1 MNFDK
6 GDTFQKF
13 GAEVTELVVNY
24 GQQVSSALVTE
35 LTPVVSLGVV
45 LYFTL
50 SGWMS
55 LSGRSQNTIGDSV
68 ISAFKISL
76 IAYFGLNAGNYISY
90 GIESIQGLESLLVKA
105 ISGQDANGVWDLIDT
120 LLARV
125 SQASSNVFETMGQKY
140 DGAWEKASNFDV
152 ILSMFLIIVLFWG
165 AGISLVVVMTIILVI
180 TTVGFAIVVGFGPL
194 FICCLMFPYTRSWF
208 DGWLRTAI
216 SLVVLNVIVGSI
228 AMMTDSILTKYI
240 DEILKYSNSS
250 DGSLGNLFQEMI
262 LVLCLMVTFVYL
274 LKNVTNLTNSLVGGL
289 NINLPNARELSNDI
303 KQVGKT
309 MSAATGMAT
318 GVMKGAASAPK
329 KAAAG
334 ALQAAAM
341 MTTAHSAV
349 SNPVN
354 AAKAGI
360 NKMANKMADTG
371 KALKNFHKENYTDK
385 VKDFSSPSGQ
395 SSGAQSNNVSPN
407 LGGMSQAA
415 NNSAQKAAPSNVI
428 DINARRAYGMNDKK
442 TG

>member
-24 GQQVSSALVTE
+24 GQQVSATLVTE

-68 ISAFKISL
+68 ISAFKIAL

-165 AGISLVVVMTIILVI
+165 AGIALVVVMTIILVI

-216 SLVVLNVIVGSI
+216 SLIVLNVIVGSI

-240 DEILKYSNSS
+240 NEILKYSDSS
-250 DGSLGNLFQEMI
+250 EGSLGNLFQEMI
-262 LVLCLMVTFVYL
+262 LVLCLLVTFVYL

-341 MTTAHSAV
+341 MTSAYSAA
-349 SNPVN
+349 SNPGN
-354 AAKAGI
+354 AARAGL
-360 NKMANKMADTG
+360 NKMANKMADAG
-371 KALKNFHKENYTDK
+371 KALKTFHKENYKDK

-407 LGGMSQAA
+407 LGGVSQAA
-415 NNSAQKAAPSNVI
+415 NNNAKAAPSNVI

>member
-24 GQQVSSALVTE
+24 GQQVSATLVTE

-68 ISAFKISL
+68 ISAFKIAL

-240 DEILKYSNSS
+240 NEILKYSNSS

-341 MTTAHSAV
+341 MTTAYSAV

-385 VKDFSSPSGQ
+385 VTNFSSPSGQ

-415 NNSAQKAAPSNVI
+415 NNNAKAAPSNVI

>member
-24 GQQVSSALVTE
+24 GQQVSATLVTE

-68 ISAFKISL
+68 ISAFKIAL

-240 DEILKYSNSS
+240 NEILKYSNSS

-318 GVMKGAASAPK
+318 GVMKGVASAPK
-329 KAAAG
+329 NTAAA
-334 ALQAAAM
+334 ALQTAAM
-341 MTTAHSAV
+341 VRSAHSAV
-349 SNPVN
+349 SNPGN
-354 AAKAGI
+354 AVKAGL
-360 NKMANKMADTG
+360 NKMADKYQDT
-371 KALKNFHKENYTDK
+371 KNALKDFHKENYKDK

-415 NNSAQKAAPSNVI
+415 NNNAKAAPSNVI

>member
-24 GQQVSSALVTE
+24 GQQVSATLVTE

-68 ISAFKISL
+68 ISAFKIAL

-165 AGISLVVVMTIILVI
+165 AGIALVVVMTIILVI

-228 AMMTDSILTKYI
+228 AMMTDSILTNYI
-240 DEILKYSNSS
+240 NEILKYSDSS
-250 DGSLGNLFQEMI
+250 EGSLGNLFQEMI
-262 LVLCLMVTFVYL
+262 LVLCLLVTFVYL

-341 MTTAHSAV
+341 MTTAYSAV

-385 VKDFSSPSGQ
+385 VTNFSSPSGQ

-415 NNSAQKAAPSNVI
+415 NNSAPKAAPSNVI

>member
-24 GQQVSSALVTE
+24 GQQVSATLVTE

-68 ISAFKISL
+68 ISAFKIAL

-165 AGISLVVVMTIILVI
+165 AGIALVVVMTIILVI

-240 DEILKYSNSS
+240 DEILKYSDSS
-250 DGSLGNLFQEMI
+250 EGSLGNLFQEMI
-262 LVLCLMVTFVYL
+262 LVLCLLVTFVYL

-303 KQVGKT
+303 KQVGKAMKLASSAPGKAIQAAGMT
-309 MSAATGMAT
+309 HKVGSAMSTPIQTAKAIGNRAAGWAKTNYK
-318 GVMKGAASAPK
+318 KGYQAFDKKPDKNSHNSNSASA
-329 KAAAG
+329 
-334 ALQAAAM
+334 
-341 MTTAHSAV
+341 SA
-349 SNPVN
+349 S
-354 AAKAGI
+354 KLSGI
-360 NKMANKMADTG
+360 T
-371 KALKNFHKENYTDK
+371 
-385 VKDFSSPSGQ
+385 
-395 SSGAQSNNVSPN
+395 
-407 LGGMSQAA
+407 QAA
-415 NNSAQKAAPSNVI
+415 NNSAKKAAPSNVI

>member
-24 GQQVSSALVTE
+24 GQQVSATLVTE

-68 ISAFKISL
+68 ISAFKIAL

-165 AGISLVVVMTIILVI
+165 AGIALVVVMTIILVI

-240 DEILKYSNSS
+240 NEILKYSDSS
-250 DGSLGNLFQEMI
+250 EGSLGNLFQEMI
-262 LVLCLMVTFVYL
+262 LVLCLLVTFVYL

-341 MTTAHSAV
+341 MTTAYSAV

-385 VKDFSSPSGQ
+385 VTNFSSPSGQ

-415 NNSAQKAAPSNVI
+415 NNSAPKAAPSNVI

>member
-24 GQQVSSALVTE
+24 GQQVSATLVTE

-68 ISAFKISL
+68 ISAFKIAL

-240 DEILKYSNSS
+240 NEILKYSNSS

-318 GVMKGAASAPK
+318 GAMKGVASAPK

-341 MTTAHSAV
+341 MTSAHSAV
-349 SNPVN
+349 SNPGN
-354 AAKAGI
+354 AARALRDNIAG
-360 NKMANKMADTG
+360 KMADVGQAFT
-371 KALKNFHKENYTDK
+371 KFHKENYKDK

-415 NNSAQKAAPSNVI
+415 NNNAKAAPSNVI